1 MSKAVMFHITMFSL
15 SIECENQVGGHE
27 NPMKAIPEKNVVLS
41 V

>member
-1 MSKAVMFHITMFSL
+1 MFSL